1 MDGERNVGKI
11 GRWGGRRG
19 EREREREEVRLVSH
33 WPTFMVAEDLHARL
47 GVGIVG
53 WLETKF
59 GDTCTY
65 NSQPID

>member
-1 MDGERNVGKI
+1 M
-11 GRWGGRRG
+11 GRKKGR

-53 WLETKF
+53 WLETKL
-59 GDTCTY
+59 GDTCTGF
-65 NSQPID
+65 SPEILRGGKS